1 MRYILFVIASVLL
14 SACSSIQYRPDF
26 KENSPTQQA
35 SWQEHQIRI
44 SQQQDNWRFSGRFGA
59 STQDD
64 AWSGSIWWQQK
75 NDDYNIELAGPLNQ
89 GTIRLLGNKEHSEL
103 QIAEDSRY
111 SDGDAESLL
120 QRYTGWSLPLSGL
133 RYWVLGLPQPLG
145 EKQYITLDE
154 QGRIA
159 SIRQPHWHIQFQRYR
174 KTGELQ
180 LPRKIVLQNDEVKVR
195 LVFDQW
201 NFNG

>member
-1 MRYILFVIASVLL
+1 MRHIVFVITSVLL
-14 SACSSIQYRPDF
+14 GACTSIQYKPDF
-26 KENSPTQQA
+26 NENSPEQQA
-35 SWQEHQIRI
+35 SWREHQTRI
-44 SQQQDNWRFSGRFGA
+44 SQQQNNWRFSGRFGA

-64 AWSGSIWWQQK
+64 AWSGAIWWQQK
-75 NDDYNIELAGPLNQ
+75 NNDYNIELAGPLSQ
-89 GTIRLLGNKEHSEL
+89 GTIRLLGNNEHSEL

-120 QRYTGWSLPLSGL
+120 QQYTGWSLPFSGL

-145 EKQYITLDE
+145 EKQLITLDE